1 MVSDRGAS
9 PLSYHPICRADIGV
23 VSGLELE
30 PEQVE
35 QYLGPIEDIQ
45 AAIRRGLVHTVIG
58 IKADDTL
65 AGFYVLHPDRRD
77 SACWWLGWFALDRR
91 QQGRGFGRMALAR
104 IMTHV
109 GRIVGCRRVRL
120 LVVPTNSRAIR
131 LYEQAGFRQIGVNA
145 LGEFILE
152 AVLFSVATFQD
163 IIALLRASSVS
174 KRARRAGRLRLSP
187 GPHAAL
193 TIGVERGPPVAA

>member
-9 PLSYHPICRADIGV
+9 PLSYHRICRADIGV

-35 QYLGPIEDIQ
+35 QYLGPIEEIQ

-58 IKADDTL
+58 IKADDAL

-77 SACWWLGWFALDRR
+77 NACWWLGWFALDRR
-91 QQGRGFGRMALAR
+91 QQGRGFGRIALAQ

-120 LVVPTNSRAIR
+120 LVVPANIRAIR
-131 LYEQAGFRQIGVNA
+131 LYERAGFRQIGVNA

-152 AVLFSVATFQD
+152 AVLFSVATFQNVV
-163 IIALLRASSVS
+163 ALLRASSVS

-193 TIGVERGPPVAA
+193 TIGVERGPPLAA